1 MKIFFHV
8 LLDKVNLFPSI
19 EILTSLVLE
28 QTIETSLFRVSA
40 AVITVYTFA
49 VDGDIIIAQS
59 CYNKKITSVV
69 FQFNSQRNSPL
80 EYIHF
85 VKTLTI

>member
-19 EILTSLVLE
+19 ETLTSLVLE

-40 AVITVYTFA
+40 AVITVYTF
-49 VDGDIIIAQS
+49 
-59 CYNKKITSVV
+59 VV
-69 FQFNSQRNSPL
+69 KGGISLLLIPVVTR
-80 EYIHF
+80 
-85 VKTLTI
+85 K